1 MVAAVCRVGDRSS
14 AETMTDYHRWLAA
27 EPLTADSAAAADLAD
42 TMADYH
48 SRLASG
54 LAPATALAQATA
66 ADPLRRP
73 FICLGAG

>member
-1 MVAAVCRVGDRSS
+1 
-14 AETMTDYHRWLAA
+14 MTDYHRWLAVESQRA
-27 EPLTADSAAAADLAD
+27 VDLGN

-48 SRLASG
+48 ARLASG
-54 LAPATALAQATA
+54 AAPATALAQATA

>member
-1 MVAAVCRVGDRSS
+1 
-14 AETMTDYHRWLAA
+14 MTDYHRWLVA
-27 EPLTADSAAAADLAD
+27 ERVADTPATKDLAD

-48 SRLASG
+48 TRLASG
-54 LAPATALAQATA
+54 AAPATALAQATA